1 MSILREVPVYWRC
14 LNCGREGE
22 YTTWDLDADPTTLGR
37 TIRRVQVGECM
48 YCTDGVEGP
57 LPELAGVKLEDILKA
72 IIEELKKLAKVYQEH
87 DALIREI
94 LAIQR
99 RREN

>member
-1 MSILREVPVYWRC
+1 MMSILREVPVYWRC

-22 YTTWDLDADPTTLGR
+22 YTTWDLDADPVSFGV

-72 IIEELKKLAKVYQEH
+72 IIEEIKKLTNEVELIKKQLKLAKIEGKP
-87 DALIREI
+87 
-94 LAIQR
+94 
-99 RREN
+99 